1 MKNVVYGISNCFPL
15 CTINFFIVL
24 TFFLLYRNP
33 DMQKKTGTCK
43 FHRIASSTSGNL
55 GGVW

>member
-15 CTINFFIVL
+15 CIIKFFIVL
-24 TFFLLYRNP
+24 TLFLLYKNP

-43 FHRIASSTSGNL
+43 FQRIASSTSGNL
-55 GGVW
+55 GGV